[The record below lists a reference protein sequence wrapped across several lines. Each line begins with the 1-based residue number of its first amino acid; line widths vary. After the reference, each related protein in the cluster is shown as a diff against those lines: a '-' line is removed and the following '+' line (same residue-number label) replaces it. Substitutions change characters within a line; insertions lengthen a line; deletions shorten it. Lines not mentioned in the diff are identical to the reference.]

1 MLVLGRLVDARW
13 TLRHPGKAMMA
24 RRLAWM
30 RKYWPLT
37 MMASYFLCHALIY
50 FVGLLWHLPPEI
62 PRNLRDG
69 SDNELLWKWNIPS
82 EIPRILRN
90 APDLLGGVLFGA
102 TFFGVRWTQLGR
114 RRLDGVVVVVVSL
127 VGQGWLIYTDFQTA
141 KSSAFLGEFRPDGDT
156 RISRI
161 PEAAMRSNRGH
172 PGHSGRIAAQFYFR
186 ETGVAIPYRD
196 ESDEVRMFEP
206 DAKATSAREGEL
218 EGRRLLDKSRPM
230 FRAHDVSLRWFGY
243 SKLFLA
249 AAAVFMSMGLF
260 WQRKSRVAIDSS
272 AKLFVPGQ

>member
-1 MLVLGRLVDARW
+1 LRDLGKVMTARS
-13 TLRHPGKAMMA
+13 
-24 RRLAWM
+24 LAWM

-37 MMASYFLCHALIY
+37 MMAAYLLCHALIY

-62 PRNLRDG
+62 PRDFRQ
-69 SDNELLWKWNIPS
+69 
-82 EIPRILRN
+82 IPRGLRN
-90 APDLLGGVLFGA
+90 DPGILGGVLFGA
-102 TFFGVRWTQLGR
+102 TFLGMRWTQLAR
-114 RRLDGVVVVVVSL
+114 RRIAGVVVVVASL
-127 VGQGWLIYTDFQTA
+127 LGQGCFIYIDFQTA
-141 KSSAFLGEFRPDGDT
+141 KSAAFLGEFRLDGNT

-172 PGHSGRIAAQFYFR
+172 PGHSGKIAAQFYFR

-206 DAKATSAREGEL
+206 DDNATRARESEL
-218 EGRRLLDKSRPM
+218 ESRRLLDKSRPV

-249 AAAVFMSMGLF
+249 IAAVFVSMGLF
-260 WQRKSRVAIDSS
+260 WERKSRVAIDSP
-272 AKLFVPGQ
+272 AKFPLPGQ

>member
-1 MLVLGRLVDARW
+1 MLVDAGW
-13 TLRHPGKAMMA
+13 TLRDLGKVMTA
-24 RRLAWM
+24 RSLAWM

-37 MMASYFLCHALIY
+37 MMAAYLLCHALIY

-62 PRNLRDG
+62 PRDFRQ
-69 SDNELLWKWNIPS
+69 
-82 EIPRILRN
+82 IPRGLRN
-90 APDLLGGVLFGA
+90 DPGILGGVLFGA
-102 TFFGVRWTQLGR
+102 TFLGMRWTQLAR
-114 RRLDGVVVVVVSL
+114 RRIAGVVVVVASL
-127 VGQGWLIYTDFQTA
+127 LGQECFIYIDFQTA
-141 KSSAFLGEFRPDGDT
+141 KSAAFLGEFRLDGNT

-172 PGHSGRIAAQFYFR
+172 PGHSGRIAARFYFR

-206 DAKATSAREGEL
+206 DAKATSAREAEV
-218 EGRRLLDKSRPM
+218 ENRRWLDISRPV

-249 AAAVFMSMGLF
+249 AAAVFVSMGLF
-260 WQRKSRVAIDSS
+260 WQRKSKVAIDSP
-272 AKLFVPGQ
+272 AKLPVPGQ

>member
-1 MLVLGRLVDARW
+1 MLVDAGW
-13 TLRHPGKAMMA
+13 TLRHPGTVMTA
-24 RRLAWM
+24 RPLAWM

-37 MMASYFLCHALIY
+37 TMAAYLLCHVLVH

-62 PRNLRDG
+62 SRNLRDV
-69 SDNELLWKWNIPS
+69 SDNELLWNWNIPS

-90 APDLLGGVLFGA
+90 DPDLLGGVLFGT
-102 TFFGVRWTQLGR
+102 TFFGVRWAQLGR
-114 RRLDGVVVVVVSL
+114 RRLDGVVIVVVSL
-127 VGQGWLIYTDFQTA
+127 LGQGWLIYTDFQAA
-141 KSSAFLGEFRPDGDT
+141 KSAAFLGEFRRDGDT

-161 PEAAMRSNRGH
+161 PEAVMRSNRGH

-206 DAKATSAREGEL
+206 DAKATRAREGEL
-218 EGRRLLDKSRPM
+218 EGRRLLDKSRPV

-249 AAAVFMSMGLF
+249 IAAVFASMGLF
-260 WQRKSRVAIDSS
+260 WERKSRVAIDSPV
-272 AKLFVPGQ
+272 KLPVPGQ